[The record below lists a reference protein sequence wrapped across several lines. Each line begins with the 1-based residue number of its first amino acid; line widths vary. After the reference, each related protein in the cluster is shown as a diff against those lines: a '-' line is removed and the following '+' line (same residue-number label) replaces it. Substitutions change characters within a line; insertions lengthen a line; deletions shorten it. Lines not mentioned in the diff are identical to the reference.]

1 MRAVVQRVKQA
12 QVHVDGELV
21 GSIQQGL
28 LILLGVADGDS
39 DADAQL
45 MADKTVDL
53 RIFEDAEGKMNL
65 SLEQLNGDED
75 NYPDLISVGD
85 EAVFIAYGR
94 QHAIGDNPFDPPVTF
109 LYLGSKPTA
118 VTSADLNKDGLKD
131 VIILDEALSVAFM
144 HANVAQREFSS
155 TPLEIFTSAGPRQL
169 KTADLDE
176 DGCMDLVARTATGIT
191 VLRNQLCD

>member
-1 MRAVVQRVKQA
+1 VKQA

-65 SLEQLNGDED
+65 SLEQLNGQLLAVSQFTLLGDCRKGRRPSFARAAEPTEAERLYECYVAAVRKRGID
-75 NYPDLISVGD
+75 VATGRFRAMMDVQLINWG
-85 EAVFIAYGR
+85 
-94 QHAIGDNPFDPPVTF
+94 PVT
-109 LYLGSKPTA
+109 LL
-118 VTSADLNKDGLKD
+118 
-131 VIILDEALSVAFM
+131 LDTTKLF
-144 HANVAQREFSS
+144 
-155 TPLEIFTSAGPRQL
+155 
-169 KTADLDE
+169 
-176 DGCMDLVARTATGIT
+176 
-191 VLRNQLCD
+191 

>member
-1 MRAVVQRVKQA
+1 VKQA

-65 SLEQLNGDED
+65 SLEQLNGQ
-75 NYPDLISVGD
+75 LLAVSQFTLLGD
-85 EAVFIAYGR
+85 CRKGRRPSFARAAEPTEAERLYECYVAAVRKRGIDVATGR
-94 QHAIGDNPFDPPVTF
+94 FRAMMDVSLVNWGPVT
-109 LYLGSKPTA
+109 LMLDSKK
-118 VTSADLNKDGLKD
+118 L
-131 VIILDEALSVAFM
+131 F
-144 HANVAQREFSS
+144 
-155 TPLEIFTSAGPRQL
+155 
-169 KTADLDE
+169 
-176 DGCMDLVARTATGIT
+176 
-191 VLRNQLCD
+191 